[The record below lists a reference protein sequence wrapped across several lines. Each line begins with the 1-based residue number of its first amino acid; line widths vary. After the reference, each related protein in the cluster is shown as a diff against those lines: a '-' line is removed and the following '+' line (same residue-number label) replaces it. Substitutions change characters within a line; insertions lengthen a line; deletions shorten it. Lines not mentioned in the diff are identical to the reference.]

1 MKFFRSQQDKEEQE
15 RKERAEFEADEEVLE
30 NTDDLEEARR
40 VFRNRYQGIGRF
52 TAAQRGYNR
61 PIDEDRLRKVEQR
74 AEDKQH

>member
-40 VFRNRYQGIGRF
+40 VFRKRYQGIGRF

-61 PIDEDRLRKVEQR
+61 AIDEDRLRKVEQR